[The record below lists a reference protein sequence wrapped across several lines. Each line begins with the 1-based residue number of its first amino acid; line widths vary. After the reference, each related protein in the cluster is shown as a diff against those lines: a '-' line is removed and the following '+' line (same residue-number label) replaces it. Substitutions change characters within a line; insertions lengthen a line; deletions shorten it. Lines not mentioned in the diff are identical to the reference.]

1 MSQTKLTDSCDHCV
15 YSELSPNV
23 YPRSKCSSQQEHFTP
38 DPICQKCEHAD
49 TPVAEY
55 PCQTC
60 RDESGR
66 RHYMESTEST
76 ESTEPVSPCQ
86 SCPHAGTPPLQQPC
100 ADCGH
105 NGLSAG
111 IQRNREAEY
120 QRFVEEM
127 NARPAACICGENPE
141 YVEDNIYPGEVHR
154 YVVCNGSHPVPH
166 SLSVHGGNS
175 REETIGRWNAFIFN
189 LKNNK

>member
-1 MSQTKLTDSCDHCV
+1 
-15 YSELSPNV
+15 
-23 YPRSKCSSQQEHFTP
+23 
-38 DPICQKCEHAD
+38 
-49 TPVAEY
+49 
-55 PCQTC
+55 
-60 RDESGR
+60 
-66 RHYMESTEST
+66 
-76 ESTEPVSPCQ
+76 
-86 SCPHAGTPPLQQPC
+86 
-100 ADCGH
+100 
-105 NGLSAG
+105 
-111 IQRNREAEY
+111 
-120 QRFVEEM
+120 M